1 MIKYNYFLL
10 LMTTNQIINT
20 ILLLD
25 IRKDKQK
32 FGKIINLNN

>member
-1 MIKYNYFLL
+1 
-10 LMTTNQIINT
+10 MTTNQIINT

>member
-25 IRKDKQK
+25 IRNDKQN
-32 FGKIINLNN
+32 FGKIIDLKN

>member
-1 MIKYNYFLL
+1 
-10 LMTTNQIINT
+10 MTTNQIINT

-32 FGKIINLNN
+32 FGKIIKINERNNFDLSE